1 MARSTKTT
9 TAKPRASRAKP
20 KLQTA
25 DLMEQLKDSVE
36 TTGTAKPETTK
47 PKTEKPATVEQPKE
61 RKPRDVGPATQAVID
76 RILDLRKQGLG
87 YPSICKALNEEGV
100 KTFKGG
106 ETWHPPVVRG
116 ICMRNGVE
124 RGTKAEGE

>member
-36 TTGTAKPETTK
+36 NGGKAQEDVET
-47 PKTEKPATVEQPKE
+47 PAEAPKE
-61 RKPRDVGPATQAVID
+61 RKSREVGPATQAVIG

>member
-1 MARSTKTT
+1 MARSTSPTT
-9 TAKPRASRAKP
+9 TKKPRASRAKP
-20 KLQTA
+20 K
-25 DLMEQLKDSVE
+25 VE
-36 TTGTAKPETTK
+36 ATEPIEPKKPAQAKTQAKPEAAE
-47 PKTEKPATVEQPKE
+47 PQE
-61 RKPRDVGPATQAVID
+61 RKQREVGPATQAVID

-106 ETWHPPVVRG
+106 ATWHPPVVRG

-124 RGTKAEGE
+124 RGTKAS